1 MGSHLTLEVSHG
13 SMALERKNIDKSP
26 LTKAGLPVIWVLGGP
41 GCGKGTQCDKIVAQ
55 YGYTHLSSG
64 DLLREEVKSG
74 SDRGKTLNAMMEKGD
89 LVPLFV
95 VLDLLA
101 EAMLA
106 KLSGSKGFLID
117 GYPREVSQGEEFEKE
132 ICPCSKI
139 LYFEVSDATMTER
152 LLKRGQSSGRVD
164 DNVETIKK
172 RLNTFHQHSKPVIE
186 AYNTKAAIIP
196 AERSV
201 DDIFAD
207 VAKILDSI

>member
-41 GCGKGTQCDKIVAQ
+41 GCGKGTQCDRIVAK
-55 YGYTHLSSG
+55 YGYTHLSS
-64 DLLREEVKSG
+64 
-74 SDRGKTLNAMMEKGD
+74 GD

-101 EAMLA
+101 EAMIG

-117 GYPREVSQGEEFEKE
+117 GYPREVAQGQEFEKE
-132 ICPCSKI
+132 IAPCTKI
-139 LYFEVSDATMTER
+139 LYFEVKDETMTER

-172 RLNTFHQHSKPVIE
+172 RLDTFHKHSKPVIE
-186 AYNTKAAIIP
+186 AYKEKACIIP
-196 AERSV
+196 AERAV
-201 DDIFAD
+201 DDIFED
-207 VAKILDSI
+207 VCKALDSI